1 MSRNRSFDFSLNES
15 SESVNEKIRQA
26 LKLTS
31 SEKIDDVAKVRP
43 KRKAA
48 TVSLKNPDTE
58 DELDDSDADGHYK
71 QPGDE
76 SSSEDDSHSSDNNNE
91 VVAPAPAKKSRM

>member
-1 MSRNRSFDFSLNES
+1 MNES

-48 TVSLKNPDTE
+48 TVSLKNPVIEDT
-58 DELDDSDADGHYK
+58 LDDSDDDGHYK
-71 QPGDE
+71 QPGDK
-76 SSSEDDSHSSDNNNE
+76 SSSEDDSQSSDNNNE
-91 VVAPAPAKKSRM
+91 VAAPAKKSRM

>member
-1 MSRNRSFDFSLNES
+1 MNES

-31 SEKIDDVAKVRP
+31 SEKIDDVANLRP

-48 TVSLKNPDTE
+48 TVSQKNPDTE
-58 DELDDSDADGHYK
+58 DELDDSDVDGHYK

-91 VVAPAPAKKSRM
+91 VVAPAPAKKSRMR